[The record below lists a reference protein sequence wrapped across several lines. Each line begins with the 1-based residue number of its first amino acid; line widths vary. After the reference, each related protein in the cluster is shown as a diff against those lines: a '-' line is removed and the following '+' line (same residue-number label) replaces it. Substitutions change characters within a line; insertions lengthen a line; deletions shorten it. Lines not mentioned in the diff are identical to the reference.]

1 MARTAICPVCAEQM
15 TLEQAPPTIT
25 CPNCR
30 SELVWA
36 RSTRFAFTALA
47 ILLDLFIIHM
57 SGASGG
63 GAVALFFIL
72 LLPCQF
78 VSIAPV
84 IQTLPPRYDP
94 KGVPS
99 LFHR

>member
-1 MARTAICPVCAEQM
+1 MCPVCNT
-15 TLEQAPPTIT
+15 TLTVEHALPTIT
-25 CPNCR
+25 CPHCR

-57 SGASGG
+57 SGANGS

-84 IQTLPPRYDP
+84 VQTLPPRYDP
-94 KGVPS
+94 KGALS